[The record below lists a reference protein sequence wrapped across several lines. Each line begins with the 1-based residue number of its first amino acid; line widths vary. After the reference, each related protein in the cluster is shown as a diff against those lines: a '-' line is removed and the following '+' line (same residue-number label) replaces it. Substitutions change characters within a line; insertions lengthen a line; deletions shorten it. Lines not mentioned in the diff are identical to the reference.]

1 MLNTKPNHKGRA
13 QIFENPVLERLT
25 RTHIALPIS
34 IFIVIAI
41 GLIAYGLTYGFIG
54 VAEAIA
60 LFFMGWLVFSLL
72 EYSAHRFLF
81 HMNTDTP
88 VKARIQY
95 TFHGNHHE
103 FPKDKE
109 RLAMPPIV
117 SVLVASL
124 LFFVFKLLFGQL
136 VFGLVAGMLFGYAMY
151 LWVHYAVHA
160 YAPPKNFLKT
170 LWVHHSIHHYK
181 DPTVA
186 YGVSSPL
193 WDYVL
198 GTMPKRSR

>member
-1 MLNTKPNHKGRA
+1 MKVNHKGRA

-34 IFIVIAI
+34 IFIIISV
-41 GLIAYGLTYGFIG
+41 GLIYYGITYGFIG
-54 VAEAIA
+54 VLETVG
-60 LFFMGWLVFSLL
+60 LFFAGWLIFSLL
-72 EYSAHRFLF
+72 EYAAHRFIF
-81 HMNTDTP
+81 HMEPDTP
-88 VKARIQY
+88 TKARIQY

-103 FPKDKE
+103 YPKDKE

-117 SVLVASL
+117 SVLISSF
-124 LFFVFKLLFGQL
+124 LFFVFKLVFGQF
-136 VFGLVAGMLFGYAMY
+136 VFGILAGVLFGYAMY
-151 LWVHYAVHA
+151 LFVHYAVHA
-160 YAPPKNFLKT
+160 YAPPKNFLKK

-181 DPTVA
+181 DPNVA

-193 WDYVL
+193 WDYIL

>member
-1 MLNTKPNHKGRA
+1 MRPNHKGRA
-13 QIFENPVLERLT
+13 QIFENPFLERLT
-25 RTHIALPIS
+25 RTHIALPIA

-41 GLIAYGLTYGFIG
+41 GLIFYGITYSFIG
-54 VAEAIA
+54 VVEAIG
-60 LFFMGWLVFSLL
+60 LFFAGWLLFSLI
-72 EYSAHRFLF
+72 EYAAHRFIF
-81 HMNTDTP
+81 HMETDTP
-88 VKARIQY
+88 TKARLQY

-103 FPKDKE
+103 YPKDKE

-117 SVLVASL
+117 SVFISSL
-124 LFFVFKLLFGQL
+124 LFFVFKLVFGQF
-136 VFGLVAGMLFGYAMY
+136 VFGILAGLLFGYAMY
-151 LWVHYAVHA
+151 LFVHYAVHA

-198 GTMPKRSR
+198 GTMPKSSK

>member
-1 MLNTKPNHKGRA
+1 MKPNHKGRA

-25 RTHIALPIS
+25 RTHISLPIT
-34 IFIVIAI
+34 IFVAFAA
-41 GLIAYGLTYGFIG
+41 GLIYYGITHSFIG
-54 VAEAIA
+54 VIEAVG
-60 LFFMGWLVFSLL
+60 LFFIGWLIFSLL
-72 EYSAHRFLF
+72 EYAAHRFLF
-81 HMNTDTP
+81 HMSTDTP
-88 VKARIQY
+88 AKARIQY

-103 FPKDKE
+103 YPKDKE

-124 LFFVFKLLFGQL
+124 LFFVFKLVFGPL
-136 VFGLVAGMLFGYAMY
+136 VFGILAGLLFGYAMY
-151 LWVHYAVHA
+151 LSVHYAVHA

-170 LWVHHSIHHYK
+170 LWIHHSIHHYK
-181 DPTVA
+181 DPNVA

>member
-1 MLNTKPNHKGRA
+1 MKPNHKGRA
-13 QIFENPVLERLT
+13 QIFDNPVLERLT

-34 IFIVIAI
+34 IFVVIAT
-41 GLIAYGLTYGFIG
+41 GLVYYGVTHGFIG
-54 VAEAIA
+54 VIEALA
-60 LFFMGWLVFSLL
+60 LFVAGWLLFSLL
-72 EYSAHRFLF
+72 EYVAHRFLF
-81 HMNTDTP
+81 HMDTNTP
-88 VKARIQY
+88 AKAKIQY
-95 TFHGNHHE
+95 TFHGNHHDY
-103 FPKDKE
+103 PKDKD

-117 SVLVASL
+117 SVFIASL
-124 LFFVFKLLFGQL
+124 LFFVFKL
-136 VFGLVAGMLFGYAMY
+136 VFGVFVFGILAGVLFGYAMY
-151 LWVHYAVHA
+151 LFVHYAVHA

-181 DPTVA
+181 DPSVA

>member
-1 MLNTKPNHKGRA
+1 MKPNHKGRA

-25 RTHIALPIS
+25 RTHISLPIF
-34 IFIVIAI
+34 IFIAIAT
-41 GLIAYGLTYGFIG
+41 GLIYYGLTRSFIG
-54 VAEAIA
+54 VVEAVG
-60 LFFMGWLVFSLL
+60 LFFTGWLLFSLL
-72 EYSAHRFLF
+72 EYVAHRFLF
-81 HMNTDTP
+81 HMETDTP
-88 VKARIQY
+88 AKARIQY
-95 TFHGNHHE
+95 TFHGNHHD

-117 SVLVASL
+117 SVFIASL
-124 LFFVFKLLFGQL
+124 LFFVFKLVFGQF
-136 VFGLVAGMLFGYAMY
+136 VFGILAGVLFGYAMY
-151 LWVHYAVHA
+151 LLVHYAVHA

-170 LWVHHSIHHYK
+170 LWIHHSIHHYK
-181 DPTVA
+181 DPSVA

>member
-1 MLNTKPNHKGRA
+1 MRPNHKGRA
-13 QIFENPVLERLT
+13 QIFENPFLERLT
-25 RTHIALPIS
+25 RTHIALPIA

-41 GLIAYGLTYGFIG
+41 GLIFYGITYSFIG
-54 VAEAIA
+54 VVEAIG
-60 LFFMGWLVFSLL
+60 LFFAGWLLFSLI
-72 EYSAHRFLF
+72 EYAAHRFIF
-81 HMNTDTP
+81 HMETDTP
-88 VKARIQY
+88 TKARLQY

-103 FPKDKE
+103 YPKDTE

-117 SVLVASL
+117 SVFISSL
-124 LFFVFKLLFGQL
+124 LFFVFKLVFGQF
-136 VFGLVAGMLFGYAMY
+136 VFGILAGLLFGYAMY
-151 LWVHYAVHA
+151 LFVHYAVHA

-198 GTMPKRSR
+198 GTMPKSSK

>member
-1 MLNTKPNHKGRA
+1 MKPNHKGRA
-13 QIFENPVLERLT
+13 QIFSNPLLERLT

-34 IFIVIAI
+34 IFVAIAI
-41 GLIAYGLTYGFIG
+41 GLIYYGITHSFIG
-54 VAEAIA
+54 VVEALG
-60 LFFMGWLVFSLL
+60 LFIIGWLLFSLM
-72 EYSAHRFLF
+72 EYMAHRFVF
-81 HMNTDTP
+81 HMDTNTPT
-88 VKARIQY
+88 KAKIQY

-103 FPKDKE
+103 YPKDKE

-117 SVLVASL
+117 SVLISSL
-124 LFFVFKLLFGQL
+124 LFFVFKL
-136 VFGLVAGMLFGYAMY
+136 VFGAFVFGILAGLLFGYAMY
-151 LWVHYAVHA
+151 LFVHYAVHA

-181 DPTVA
+181 DPNVA